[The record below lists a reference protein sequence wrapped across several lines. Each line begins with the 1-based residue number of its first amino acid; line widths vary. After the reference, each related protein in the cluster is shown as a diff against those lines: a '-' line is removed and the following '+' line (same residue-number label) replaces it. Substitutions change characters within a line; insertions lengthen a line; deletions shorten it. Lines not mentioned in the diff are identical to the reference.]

1 LTNPPRQRIIAIMKN
16 RQVLISIKYGS
27 VIHKKAFSEHDA
39 AAYVT
44 FLESSGL
51 WYEVE
56 EASEEENFDE
66 GCNNGKKDKK
76 I

>member
-1 LTNPPRQRIIAIMKN
+1 MEN
-16 RQVLISIKYGS
+16 RQVIISIKYGS
-27 VIHKKAFSEHDA
+27 DIHKKTFSEHDA

-56 EASEEENFDE
+56 EAPEEENFDE
-66 GCNNGKKDKK
+66 GCNKEKKDKET
-76 I
+76 